1 MHSSIRFDV
10 VDTDSMMK
18 SISGRFTDFEGTV
31 EGGEEQ
37 SAQGVVRTPSV
48 LTDNEMRDEHLR
60 SNDLL
65 GTDRYPEIT
74 FKSSRIEHVDGDRH
88 KIFGDLTVKEAAI
101 PVELDAKFQATGKDA
116 DGRRED
122 ALPRRGRD
130 RVGPDARRDHRR
142 HHRGACVTKILGI
155 SGSLRER
162 SYNTALLR
170 AAAELVPPDA
180 EIELFDLAAIP
191 LYNDDVES
199 AGDPAPVA
207 ELRAA
212 VAEADALLLAT
223 PEYNRGTSGVLK
235 NAIDWLSRPALASVL
250 RWKPVAIMGA
260 SSGRG
265 GTRRAQQ
272 QVRDALLFPGA
283 IVLEQP
289 EVAVPI
295 AWERFDPDLQ
305 LTDENIGAAVT
316 ELLAGLVELAHQ
328 HQLVAA

>member
-1 MHSSIRFDV
+1 
-10 VDTDSMMK
+10 
-18 SISGRFTDFEGTV
+18 
-31 EGGEEQ
+31 
-37 SAQGVVRTPSV
+37 
-48 LTDNEMRDEHLR
+48 
-60 SNDLL
+60 
-65 GTDRYPEIT
+65 
-74 FKSSRIEHVDGDRH
+74 
-88 KIFGDLTVKEAAI
+88 
-101 PVELDAKFQATGKDA
+101 
-116 DGRRED
+116 
-122 ALPRRGRD
+122 
-130 RVGPDARRDHRR
+130 VGPDARRDHGR
-142 HHRGACVTKILGI
+142 HHGGPFVTKILGI

-170 AAAELVPPDA
+170 AAAELAPPDV
-180 EIELFDLAAIP
+180 EIEIFDLSQIP
-191 LYNDDVES
+191 LYNDDVEA

-207 ELRAA
+207 ELRTA
-212 VAEADALLLAT
+212 VEEADALLLAT

-283 IVLEQP
+283 NVLEQP

-295 AWERFDPDLQ
+295 AWERFDPDLS

-316 ELLAGLVELAHQ
+316 ELLAGLVELAQQ
-328 HQLVAA
+328 HHPVAA